1 MRWNLIWHSR
11 CWVRWGMEPQRGPRR
26 SRTRTR
32 GRTRRTVTRPRF
44 GVIVPQIV
52 TLGILVFGTTAFAG
66 GAKGLVWPPPGP
78 GASLLFLLAAVTFFV
93 LGACMW
99 FVLSVFSDPR
109 FMRADP
115 RAQVKLAREALAPVL
130 EILGLLHKSSTRPAP
145 VT

>member
-1 MRWNLIWHSR
+1 
-11 CWVRWGMEPQRGPRR
+11 MEPQRGPRR
-26 SRTRTR
+26 STTKTR
-32 GRTRRTVTRPRF
+32 GRTRQRSPGPGSVF
-44 GVIVPQIV
+44 VPQIV
-52 TLGILVFGTTAFAG
+52 TLGILAFGTTAFAG

-78 GASLLFLLAAVTFFV
+78 GASLLYLLAAVTFFV

-99 FVLSVFSDPR
+99 FVLRVFTDPR
-109 FMRADP
+109 FMRTDP